1 MNRNTLVKILDLA
14 RWAPSGDNTQP
25 WRFEI
30 LADNR
35 IAIHG
40 FDTRD
45 HVIYDFEGRPSQMA
59 HGALLETLRIAASG
73 FQISAEWQVRPGCA
87 ETEPV
92 YDVLL
97 TKKTDLAT
105 DPLLPYI
112 EQRVVQRRPMRTTPL
127 SERQRESLL
136 DAVGPNY
143 SVRFFERPSDRLRV
157 ARLLWNN
164 AYIRLTCPE
173 AFQVH
178 RSIIEWG
185 VRFSEDRLPEEAVGV
200 DPLTAKLMKWVMTS
214 WKRVDFFN
222 RYLMGTVAPRIQLD
236 FVPAMA
242 CAAHL
247 LLRPRRPPS
256 TLKDYVESGIAMQR
270 LWLTATAN
278 NLHLQPEMTP
288 VIFRWY
294 ARGGRAIS
302 ADSAINSR
310 LAPLASQFETLA
322 DATQEESFAFFCRVG
337 HSERPLSRSLRKSLS
352 QLMIGDSGGGRGAKS
367 QKY

>member
-1 MNRNTLVKILDLA
+1 MNRDILIEILNLA

-30 LADNR
+30 VSDSH

-40 FDTRD
+40 FDTRE

-73 FQISAEWQVRPGCA
+73 FQISTEWQVRPSCA
-87 ETEPV
+87 ENAPV

-97 TKKTDLAT
+97 TKTPDWTA
-105 DPLLPYI
+105 DRLLPYI
-112 EQRVVQRRPMRTTPL
+112 EQRVVQRRPMRITPL
-127 SERQRESLL
+127 SELQRESLAN
-136 DAVGPNY
+136 AVGPNY
-143 SVRFFERPSDRLRV
+143 SVQFFERTRDRLRV
-157 ARLLWNN
+157 AGLLWDN

-178 RSIIEWG
+178 RDIIEWG

-200 DPLTAKLMKWVMTS
+200 DPLTAKLMKWVMGS

-236 FVPAMA
+236 FIPAMA

-294 ARGGRAIS
+294 ARAGREIS
-302 ADSAINSR
+302 ADSVINGR
-310 LAPLASQFETLA
+310 LGLLASRFEALVGV
-322 DATQEESFAFFCRVG
+322 TQDEPFAFFCRVG
-337 HSERPLSRSLRKSLS
+337 QSEKPLSRSLRRSLN
-352 QLMIGDSGGGRGAKS
+352 QLMVEDSRVEAKG
-367 QKY
+367 QHY